1 MTTLNDNILKGNL
14 PTPEGYLNNYV
25 IEGTSESVETRLKAL
40 GWDGKQ
46 PRASIIIHFESKM
59 VKHVQIAISGTKEI
73 GKALASTLWGP
84 DHHKDSYV
92 KFESL
97 DLAYPI
103 FINTMTSGW
112 VNNVLQW

>member
-1 MTTLNDNILKGNL
+1 MTTFLKETFPHL
-14 PTPEGYLNNYV
+14 KATWITL
-25 IEGTSESVETRLKAL
+25 SESVETRLKAL

-84 DHHKDSYV
+84 EYHKDSYV
-92 KFESL
+92 KFESI
-97 DLAYPI
+97 DLAHPSAL
-103 FINTMTSGW
+103 TPCCWDG
-112 VNNVLQW
+112 